1 MQANTEQSLNQVII
15 VDFEILILFP
25 FDSIISTINCRQK
38 TWYGSWDFYEESAFT
53 SCARLSDVDI
63 RRSEFNAIRKKS
75 KLSPFGSEYVVI
87 I

>member
-1 MQANTEQSLNQVII
+1 MKNRRLLPMP
-15 VDFEILILFP
+15 D
-25 FDSIISTINCRQK
+25 
-38 TWYGSWDFYEESAFT
+38 
-53 SCARLSDVDI
+53 LSDVDI